1 MRGPWGYPKAVLETV
16 LGLFGLVL
24 FIVGVISLAA
34 GVTWTVV
41 KITPAEKRPKP
52 SGDASAS

>member
-1 MRGPWGYPKAVLETV
+1 VTTF
-16 LGLFGLVL
+16 LGLFGLAF

-41 KITPAEKRPKP
+41 KITPAERRPKKT
-52 SGDASAS
+52 GDASA

>member
-41 KITPAEKRPKP
+41 KITPAEKPKP

>member
-1 MRGPWGYPKAVLETV
+1 VETV
-16 LGLFGLVL
+16 LGLLGLAL

-34 GVTWTVV
+34 GITWTVV

-52 SGDASAS
+52 SGNAS

>member
-1 MRGPWGYPKAVLETV
+1 MRGPWGYPKAVVETV
-16 LGLFGLVL
+16 LGLLGLVL

-34 GVTWTVV
+34 SVTWTVV

-52 SGDASAS
+52 GDASAS